1 MLGYRPV
8 NRRLLKAASSRAIQG
23 SWLRSFLITLLSSFI
38 PMIILGTLPF
48 RIPLEEEIIATGGDT
63 MKLFSLFLPQ
73 TISSRTVASF
83 IVTGIIYLLIVCPFT
98 VGVHRF
104 YLAVA
109 SGERGKFSHVFSPF
123 TSLKT
128 VFSSIGLSLITAG
141 ASLLWALVFIAPP
154 LILMYLGIMIE
165 STFVILLCSIL
176 YFILTVVWILRI
188 SVYKFAFYIFAEGKT
203 GGAWK
208 SFREMQRIT
217 RGRTSELMG
226 LRASY
231 FGWDLAAGC
240 FSALVFVYTALF
252 STVYAKYLFCLRN
265 EGTAFGPAMEPD
277 FKADNGTEM

>member
-1 MLGYRPV
+1 MLGCRPV
-8 NRRLLKAASSRAIQG
+8 NRRLLKAASSRAMQG

-48 RIPLEEEIIATGGDT
+48 RIPIEEEILATGGDA
-63 MKLFSLFLPQ
+63 MKLFSLFLPE

-109 SGERGKFSHVFSPF
+109 SGDRGKFSHVFSPF

-141 ASLLWALVFIAPP
+141 ASLLWMLALIVPP
-154 LILMYLGIMIE
+154 LILMYLGTMIK
-165 STFVILLCSIL
+165 SVFVVFLCFIL
-176 YFILTVVWILRI
+176 YFIVMIVWILKI
-188 SVYKFAFYIFAEGKT
+188 SIYKFAFYIFAEGKT

-231 FGWDLAAGC
+231 FGWDLAAGF

-265 EGTAFGPAMEPD
+265 EGATFEPGMEP
-277 FKADNGTEM
+277 